1 MRFHQ
6 LSKFLL
12 ALLLMATLPLRAYAV
27 PCKSPATQADPAPAA
42 HAAPVGPAAPLAHAA
57 HAAHAANTAHDIT
70 TAHFGTHCDH
80 GSLGGHSAAC
90 DCCCMAV
97 AAASSSWTLA
107 NDSPGAVLAR
117 LISLSPVLT
126 LDRLDRPPRLS
137 A

>member
-1 MRFHQ
+1 MRLHR

-12 ALLLMATLPLRAYAV
+12 ALLLTATLPLRVYAV
-27 PCKSPATQADPAPAA
+27 PCESRATQADPAPAA
-42 HAAPVGPAAPLAHAA
+42 HAA
-57 HAAHAANTAHDIT
+57 NTPHDIT
-70 TAHFGTHCDH
+70 TVHFGTHCDH

-97 AAASSSWTLA
+97 AAASSGWALA
-107 NDSPGAVLAR
+107 HDSPGAVLER